1 MRFNAFNFAGMKK
14 STIWVL
20 GIVMGLSFLS
30 LLYLQVSYIE
40 EMVKMR
46 KGQFDESVQRSL
58 VQACRNIEL
67 VETKKYLEDDG
78 RISLSSRC
86 RDRSSYR
93 LRQNPWLH
101 EPRSLSPAH
110 SPFRISISPFSSR
123 LLSQPSCREKRFP
136 IRLSAFDDRGPQP
149 GRCLQRPW

>member
-67 VETKKYLEDDG
+67 VETKS
-78 RISLSSRC
+78 I
-86 RDRSSYR
+86 
-93 LRQNPWLH
+93 LRMM
-101 EPRSLSPAH
+101 
-110 SPFRISISPFSSR
+110 R
-123 LLSQPSCREKRFP
+123 LLRKKQHSCPGAVRREE
-136 IRLSAFDDRGPQP
+136 G
-149 GRCLQRPW
+149 GRKW

>member
-46 KGQFDESVQRSL
+46 KGQFDESVNRSMFRT
-58 VQACRNIEL
+58 VRQIEIDE
-67 VETKKYLEDDG
+67 VERTLSKVVLGEEYNKDSMLHQKYPE
-78 RISLSSRC
+78 
-86 RDRSSYR
+86 SY
-93 LRQNPWLH
+93 Q
-101 EPRSLSPAH
+101 
-110 SPFRISISPFSSR
+110 
-123 LLSQPSCREKRFP
+123 
-136 IRLSAFDDRGPQP
+136 
-149 GRCLQRPW
+149 

>member
-1 MRFNAFNFAGMKK
+1 MRFSAFNFADMKK

-67 VETKKYLEDDG
+67 VETKKYLEDDA
-78 RISLSSRC
+78 IATEKSSTVIQGAVR
-86 RDRSSYR
+86 RKKGGGK
-93 LRQNPWLH
+93 W
-101 EPRSLSPAH
+101 
-110 SPFRISISPFSSR
+110 
-123 LLSQPSCREKRFP
+123 
-136 IRLSAFDDRGPQP
+136 
-149 GRCLQRPW
+149 